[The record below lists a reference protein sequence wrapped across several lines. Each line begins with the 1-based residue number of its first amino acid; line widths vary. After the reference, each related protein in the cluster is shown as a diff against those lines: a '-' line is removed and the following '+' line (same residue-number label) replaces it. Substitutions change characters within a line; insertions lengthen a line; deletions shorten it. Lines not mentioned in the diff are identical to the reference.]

1 MSENEKDLILL
12 NRIRKGDKSAYAAL
26 INRHKSYAFTI
37 AFRILNIREDA
48 EEVAQDAFMQ
58 VFNGL
63 DSFNADSKF
72 TTWFY
77 RIVFNAALMYKR
89 KKRILAGD
97 FEDSREA
104 LQVDSLSDSSGELLQ
119 NERQIA
125 IKACLE
131 KLSSDDVTIITLFYL
146 KELTLDE
153 IASIIEISAETAK
166 VKLYRARKRLMEE
179 MKKQLKDEVKNLL

>member
-48 EEVAQDAFMQ
+48 EEVAQDAFIQ

-89 KKRILAGD
+89 KKRILADD

-119 NERQIA
+119 NERQVA

-146 KELTLDE
+146 QELTLDE

-166 VKLYRARKRLMEE
+166 VKLHRARKRLMEE
-179 MKKQLKDEVKNLL
+179 MRKQLKDEVKNLL

>member
-12 NRIRKGDKSAYAAL
+12 NRIRKGDKSAYAVL

-48 EEVAQDAFMQ
+48 EEVAQDAFIQ

-89 KKRILAGD
+89 KKRILSSD

-104 LQVDSLSDSSGELLQ
+104 LQVDSFSDSSGELLQ

-153 IASIIEISAETAK
+153 VASIIEISAETAK
-166 VKLYRARKRLMEE
+166 VKLHRARKRLMEE